1 MKGTLL
7 SRFTPS
13 LMKHEDLEEMLVQRH
28 DLASELVESIRQ
40 SILKAS
46 REHHLLI
53 GMRGIGKTHLVSL
66 MYHRVSKME
75 DLQEKVLIAWL
86 REEEWGVTSFLDL
99 LLRIL
104 RSLQREYP
112 TEYKVKLFD
121 RVESLYGESPDNAQQ
136 IAAELLK
143 DFAGDRT
150 LFLLVENLDDLFEGL
165 GDSGQQ
171 QFRDYL
177 EKYHFCTIFATSQHL
192 FKGIDN
198 KKAPFYN
205 FFNRH
210 DLERLNLDQVVC
222 LLKNIAKLEGNK
234 ELELF
239 IETLKGRSRIEAIHH
254 LAGGNHRVYMI
265 FAEFLTRDSLDQ
277 LVKSFLQ
284 TLDELTPYYQAR
296 MAWLSPQQRKI
307 IEFLCDRRG
316 AVMVKEISRRCFIT
330 HQTASS
336 QLKQLL
342 GMGYVTSE
350 PSGRESYYEL
360 KEVLMRF
367 CMDVKKNRGE
377 PISLIVDFLR
387 LWYTQ
392 EELKDRLRGFTAI
405 EKELVN
411 NSSEKSYLKYQI
423 NLEILPPNAVI
434 EREYLLRALQ
444 ARETDDYENLR
455 VAACVQEIENCKEK
469 KDYVSTLNLANKL
482 VVIRGQAQDWLEKAN
497 CLHNL
502 ERYDEALESFDRAIE
517 LDPNDGEAWVM
528 KGIVFYKLERYKEAL
543 ASFDQAS
550 ELDANH
556 QSVWAL
562 RGYVLHHLK
571 HYEEALVSFERAIE
585 LYSNHHLRWA
595 LRGDIL
601 NNLKRYNEALKSFD
615 RAIELDANYQWIWFN
630 RGWALDNLSR
640 YEEALKSYDRAI
652 ALDDNYQL
660 AWVLRGNVLD
670 NLKRYNEALESY
682 DRAIALDDKDKWYWD
697 LRGDVL
703 NNLKRY
709 EEALVSYDRAI
720 ELEPNDKYYWAKRG
734 DVLNN
739 LKRYEEALVSYDR
752 AIELDPN
759 DQWYWRKRG
768 DLLNR
773 LERYEEA
780 LASWDKMIEL
790 DPNDHWAW
798 IERGNLLKNLKRY
811 EEALVSYNRAIA
823 LDDNHKWYWYWRGDV
838 LDNLK
843 RYDEALASYDRVIEL
858 DPNDQWYWTKRGDM
872 LNSLERYEEALE
884 SWDKMINIVPNDNLF
899 WVKRVPVLNNL
910 ERYEEALA
918 SCEKAIDLV
927 SNYASIWHIRGHV
940 LNNLKQYEEALVS
953 FDKAIE
959 LDANYQSALA
969 RRGNVLINLK
979 RHEEA
984 LVSLN
989 LALKLDANY
998 QWVWVLRGGVLM
1010 ILKRYDE
1017 ALESYDRAIELDANY
1032 QWAWIFRGG
1041 VLMILKRYDEALESC
1056 DRTIALGEQDSYVFF
1071 NRAIAILGLNRWDE
1085 GIAALDDAFQR
1096 LEPGKEAA
1104 SEDAELIISNLFAN
1118 MHDPAITKTRIT
1130 SLIAVYE
1137 KHKYLSILGQG
1148 IVRNIPVLM
1157 SEMVSDKAART
1168 WLELWQ
1174 EPTSNYEQFQIPM
1187 RLLNAAVRYKETK
1200 GDRRVLLELPIEE
1213 RKLLEPLVSGK
1224 VE

>member
-28 DLASELVESIRQ
+28 DLANELVESIRQ
-40 SILKAS
+40 SILKPQQQ
-46 REHHLLI
+46 HHLLI

-66 MYHRVSKME
+66 IYHRVGKME
-75 DLQEKVLIAWL
+75 DLREKVLIAWL

-104 RSLQREYP
+104 RSLQSEYRD
-112 TEYKVKLFD
+112 EYNAKLFE

-165 GDSGQQ
+165 GDRGQQ

-177 EKYHFCTIFATSQHL
+177 ENTHFFTIFATSQHS
-192 FKGIDN
+192 FKGIDQ

-210 DLERLNLDQVVC
+210 DLETLTLAEVVC
-222 LLKNIAKLEGNK
+222 LLKNIAKLEDNK

-239 IETLKGRSRIEAIHH
+239 IETAKGRSRIEAIHH

-296 MAWLSPQQRKI
+296 MAWLSRQQRQI
-307 IEFLCDRRG
+307 VEFLCDRRG

-336 QLKQLL
+336 QLKQLS
-342 GMGYVTSE
+342 GMGYVMSE

-377 PISLIVDFLR
+377 PISLIVNFLR

-517 LDPNDGEAWVM
+517 LDSNDGEAWVM
-528 KGIVFYKLERYKEAL
+528 KGIVFYKLERYNEAL

-615 RAIELDANYQWIWFN
+615 RAIELDANYQWTWFN

-652 ALDDNYQL
+652 ELDANYQL

-682 DRAIALDDKDKWYWD
+682 DRAIALDDNDKWYWD

-720 ELEPNDKYYWAKRG
+720 ELDA
-734 DVLNN
+734 
-739 LKRYEEALVSYDR
+739 
-752 AIELDPN
+752 N
-759 DQWYWRKRG
+759 DQWAWRK
-768 DLLNR
+768 
-773 LERYEEA
+773 
-780 LASWDKMIEL
+780 
-790 DPNDHWAW
+790 
-798 IERGNLLKNLKRY
+798 
-811 EEALVSYNRAIA
+811 
-823 LDDNHKWYWYWRGDV
+823 RGDV

-843 RYDEALASYDRVIEL
+843 RYDEALESLDR
-858 DPNDQWYWTKRGDM
+858 
-872 LNSLERYEEALE
+872 
-884 SWDKMINIVPNDNLF
+884 
-899 WVKRVPVLNNL
+899 
-910 ERYEEALA
+910 
-918 SCEKAIDLV
+918 AI
-927 SNYASIWHIRGHV
+927 
-940 LNNLKQYEEALVS
+940 
-953 FDKAIE
+953 AI
-959 LDANYQSALA
+959 
-969 RRGNVLINLK
+969 
-979 RHEEA
+979 
-984 LVSLN
+984 
-989 LALKLDANY
+989 DANY
-998 QWVWVLRGGVLM
+998 QWAWAMRGIVLDNH
-1010 ILKRYDE
+1010 KRYDE
-1017 ALESYDRAIELDANY
+1017 ALESLDRAIELDANYKWAWANRGNVLNNLKRYDEALVSLDRAIELDANY
-1032 QWAWIFRGG
+1032 QYAWALRGN
-1041 VLMILKRYDEALESC
+1041 VLDNLKRYDEALESFDRAIAIDANYQWAWFQRGWVLDNLGSYEEALISC
-1056 DRTIALGEQDSYVFF
+1056 DKAIELGKEGAPVFF

-1085 GIAALDDAFQR
+1085 GIIALEDAFQR

-1104 SEDAELIISNLFAN
+1104 SDDAELIIHNLFVNAL
-1118 MHDPAITKTRIT
+1118 DPITQTRIT

-1137 KHKYLSILGQG
+1137 KHNHLSILGQG
-1148 IVRNIPVLM
+1148 IVRNIPALM

-1174 EPTSNYEQFQIPM
+1174 EPTSNYEQFQIPI

-1213 RKLLEPLVSGK
+1213 RNLLEPLVSGK

>member
-28 DLASELVESIRQ
+28 DLANELVESIRQ
-40 SILKAS
+40 SILKHS
-46 REHHLLI
+46 EQHHLLI

-75 DLQEKVLIAWL
+75 DLREKVLIAWL

-104 RSLQREYP
+104 RSLQQKYRDEYNA
-112 TEYKVKLFD
+112 KLFD
-121 RVESLYGESPDNAQQ
+121 RVESLYNESPDTAQQ
-136 IAAELLK
+136 TAAELLK

-177 EKYHFCTIFATSQHL
+177 ENTHFFTIFATSQHS

-210 DLERLNLDQVVC
+210 DLENLNLDQVVS

-239 IETLKGRSRIEAIHH
+239 IETAKGRSRIEAIHH

-316 AVMVKEISRRCFIT
+316 AVMVKEIARRCFIT

-336 QLKQLL
+336 QLKQLS

-350 PSGRESYYEL
+350 SSGRESYYEI

-367 CMDVKKNRGE
+367 CMDVKKYRGG

-387 LWYTQ
+387 LWYTK
-392 EELKDRLRGFTAI
+392 EELKQRLERLGVRFSAI
-405 EKELVN
+405 EKELVD
-411 NSSEKSYLKYQI
+411 NSSEKSLLKYQI
-423 NLEILPPNAVI
+423 SRETLPPNDLV
-434 EREYLLRALQ
+434 EREYLLRAFQ
-444 ARETDDYENLR
+444 AREADDYENLR
-455 VAACVQEIENCKEK
+455 VAACVQEIESFKEK
-469 KDYVSTLNLANKL
+469 KDYFSALNIANKL
-482 VVIRGQAQDWLEKAN
+482 LAIRGQAKDWLEKGS
-497 CLHNL
+497 CLDNL

-528 KGIVFYKLERYKEAL
+528 KGSVFYKLERYKEAL

-550 ELDANH
+550 KLDADH

-571 HYEEALVSFERAIE
+571 HYEEALVSFELAIKLGANYQE
-585 LYSNHHLRWA
+585 IWV
-595 LRGDIL
+595 LRGSIL
-601 NNLKRYNEALKSFD
+601 KNLKRYDEALVSFD
-615 RAIELDANYQWIWFN
+615 RVIELNQNY
-630 RGWALDNLSR
+630 
-640 YEEALKSYDRAI
+640 K
-652 ALDDNYQL
+652 L
-660 AWVLRGNVLD
+660 AWTLRGDVLD
-670 NLKRYNEALESY
+670 NLKRY
-682 DRAIALDDKDKWYWD
+682 D
-697 LRGDVL
+697 
-703 NNLKRY
+703 
-709 EEALVSYDRAI
+709 EALVSYDR
-720 ELEPNDKYYWAKRG
+720 
-734 DVLNN
+734 V
-739 LKRYEEALVSYDR
+739 
-752 AIELDPN
+752 IELDPN
-759 DQWYWRKRG
+759 NKWAWINRG
-768 DLLNR
+768 DILNN

-798 IERGNLLKNLKRY
+798 IKRGDVLKNLKHY
-811 EEALVSYNRAIA
+811 DEALVSFDRVIELNQNYKLAWT
-823 LDDNHKWYWYWRGDV
+823 LRGDV

-843 RYDEALASYDRVIEL
+843 RYDEALVSYDRAIEL

-872 LNSLERYEEALE
+872 LNSLKRYEEALE
-884 SWDKMINIVPNDNLF
+884 SWDKMIDIVPNDHLF

-1017 ALESYDRAIELDANY
+1017 ALESYDRAIEVDANY
-1032 QWAWIFRGG
+1032 QWAWIFRGY
-1041 VLMILKRYDEALESC
+1041 VLNNLNRYEEALASY
-1056 DRTIALGEQDSYVFF
+1056 DKAIALGDQDSPVFF

-1096 LEPGKEAA
+1096 LEPDDEAS
-1104 SEDAELIISNLFAN
+1104 SEDAELIIRNLFAN
-1118 MHDPAITKTRIT
+1118 MHDPAISQTRIT

-1137 KHKYLSILGQG
+1137 KHEYLSILGQG
-1148 IVRNIPVLM
+1148 IVRNIPALM

-1174 EPTSNYEQFQIPM
+1174 QLTSNYEQFQIPI

-1213 RKLLEPLVSGK
+1213 RTLLEPLVSGK
-1224 VE
+1224 IE

>member
-28 DLASELVESIRQ
+28 DLANELVESIRQ
-40 SILKAS
+40 SILKPI
-46 REHHLLI
+46 EQHHLLI

-75 DLQEKVLIAWL
+75 DLREKVLIAWL

-104 RSLQREYP
+104 RSLQKEYP
-112 TEYKVKLFD
+112 AQYNAKLCD
-121 RVESLYGESPDNAQQ
+121 RVESLYGESPDTAQQ

-143 DFAGDRT
+143 DFVGDST
-150 LFLLVENLDDLFEGL
+150 LLLLTENLDDLFEGL

-177 EKYHFCTIFATSQHL
+177 ENYPFCTIFATSQHS

-210 DLERLNLDQVVC
+210 YLEKLTLDQVVC

-234 ELELF
+234 ELESL
-239 IETLKGRSRIEAIHH
+239 IQTPKGRSRIEAIHH

-265 FAEFLTRDSLDQ
+265 FAEFLTRDSLDR
-277 LVKSFLQ
+277 LVKPFLQ

-307 IEFLCDRRG
+307 VEFLCDRRG
-316 AVMVKEISRRCFIT
+316 AVMVKEIAQRCFMT

-336 QLKQLL
+336 QLKQLS

-350 PSGRESYYEL
+350 SIGRESYYEL
-360 KEVLMRF
+360 QEVLMRF
-367 CMDVKKNRGE
+367 CMDVKKHRGE

-392 EELKDRLRGFTAI
+392 EELKQRLERLGVGFSAI
-405 EKELVN
+405 GKELFDN
-411 NSSEKSYLKYQI
+411 RLETSDFKSQP
-423 NLEILPPNAVI
+423 NLEILPPNNVVEI
-434 EREYLLRALQ
+434 EYLLRALGPQ
-444 ARETDDYENLR
+444 EIENYEDPR
-455 VAACVQEIENCKEK
+455 VAAYVREIENCKEN
-469 KDYVSTLNLANKL
+469 KDFVAALDLANNL
-482 VVIRGQAQDWLEKAN
+482 VGIRGKAEDWLEKARF
-497 CLHNL
+497 LHDLERYDEALGCYDRAIELEPNYQWACTFRGNL
-502 ERYDEALESFDRAIE
+502 LNNLKRYDEALESFDRAIE
-517 LDPNDGEAWVM
+517 LGANYPEIWDVRGNVLNIL
-528 KGIVFYKLERYKEAL
+528 KRYDEAL
-543 ASFDQAS
+543 ASFD
-550 ELDANH
+550 
-556 QSVWAL
+556 
-562 RGYVLHHLK
+562 
-571 HYEEALVSFERAIE
+571 RAIE
-585 LYSNHHLRWA
+585 RDANYQFAWA
-595 LRGDIL
+595 RRGDVL
-601 NNLKRYNEALKSFD
+601 NNLKRYDEAL
-615 RAIELDANYQWIWFN
+615 
-630 RGWALDNLSR
+630 G
-640 YEEALKSYDRAI
+640 SYDRAI
-652 ALDDNYQL
+652 ALDDNNKWY
-660 AWVLRGNVLD
+660 WYWRGNVLD
-670 NLKRYNEALESY
+670 NLKRYDEALASC
-682 DRAIALDDKDKWYWD
+682 DRVIELDANYQWAWTN
-697 LRGDVL
+697 RGRVL

-709 EEALVSYDRAI
+709 DEALVSC
-720 ELEPNDKYYWAKRG
+720 
-734 DVLNN
+734 
-739 LKRYEEALVSYDR
+739 DR

-759 DQWYWRKRG
+759 YQ
-768 DLLNR
+768 
-773 LERYEEA
+773 
-780 LASWDKMIEL
+780 
-790 DPNDHWAW
+790 WAW
-798 IERGNLLKNLKRY
+798 AYRGNVLNNLKRY
-811 EEALVSYNRAIA
+811 DEALGSYDRAIA
-823 LDDNHKWYWYWRGDV
+823 LDDNHKWHWYWRGDV

-858 DPNDQWYWTKRGDM
+858 DPNDQWYWTKRGDV
-872 LNSLERYEEALE
+872 LNSLKRYEEALE
-884 SWDKMINIVPNDNLF
+884 SWDKMIDIVPNDHLF

-953 FDKAIE
+953 FDKALE

-969 RRGNVLINLK
+969 NRGNVLINLK

-1032 QWAWIFRGG
+1032 QWAWIFRGY
-1041 VLMILKRYDEALESC
+1041 VLNNLNRYEEALASY
-1056 DRTIALGEQDSYVFF
+1056 DKAIALGEQDSYVFF

-1096 LEPGKEAA
+1096 LEADDEA
-1104 SEDAELIISNLFAN
+1104 SPDDPELIIRNLFAN
-1118 MHDPAITKTRIT
+1118 AHDPAITQTRII

-1148 IVRNIPVLM
+1148 IVRNIPALM

-1213 RKLLEPLVSGK
+1213 RNLLESLVSGK
-1224 VE
+1224 IE

>member
-28 DLASELVESIRQ
+28 DLANQLVESIRQ
-40 SILKAS
+40 SILKPIDQ
-46 REHHLLI
+46 HHLLI

-66 MYHRVSKME
+66 MYYRISKME
-75 DLQEKVLIAWL
+75 DLREKVLIAWL

-104 RSLQREYP
+104 RSLQQEYP
-112 TEYKVKLFD
+112 AEYKVKLFD

-136 IAAELLK
+136 TAAELLK

-150 LFLLVENLDDLFEGL
+150 LLLLVENLDDLFEGL

-177 EKYHFCTIFATSQHL
+177 ETYHFCTIFATSQHL
-192 FKGIDN
+192 FKGIEY

-210 DLERLNLDQVVC
+210 DLEKLNLDEVVC

-239 IETLKGRSRIEAIHH
+239 IETPKGRSRIEAIHH

-307 IEFLCDRRG
+307 IEFLCERRG

-336 QLKQLL
+336 QLKKLS

-350 PSGRESYYEL
+350 SSGRESYYEL
-360 KEVLMRF
+360 REVLMRF
-367 CMDVKKNRGE
+367 CMDVKKHRGE
-377 PISLIVDFLR
+377 LISLIVDFLR
-387 LWYTQ
+387 LWYTPQ
-392 EELKDRLRGFTAI
+392 ELKNRLYTLGVRFTAI

-423 NLEILPPNAVI
+423 NLETLPPNAVI

-517 LDPNDGEAWVM
+517 LDPKDQ
-528 KGIVFYKLERYKEAL
+528 L
-543 ASFDQAS
+543 A
-550 ELDANH
+550 
-556 QSVWAL
+556 WAL
-562 RGYVLHHLK
+562 RGDVLDNLK
-571 HYEEALVSFERAIE
+571 RYEEALVSFDRAIKLGATYHSVWVLRGNVLNNLERYDEALASLDRAIE
-585 LYSNHHLRWA
+585 LDTNDPWDWNN
-595 LRGDIL
+595 RGNVL
-601 NNLKRYNEALKSFD
+601 NNLKRYDEALESFD
-615 RAIELDANYQWIWFN
+615 RAIELDANYQWA
-630 RGWALDNLSR
+630 WAN
-640 YEEALKSYDRAI
+640 
-652 ALDDNYQL
+652 
-660 AWVLRGNVLD
+660 RGNVL
-670 NLKRYNEALESY
+670 NK
-682 DRAIALDDKDKWYWD
+682 
-697 LRGDVL
+697 
-703 NNLKRY
+703 
-709 EEALVSYDRAI
+709 
-720 ELEPNDKYYWAKRG
+720 
-734 DVLNN
+734 
-739 LKRYEEALVSYDR
+739 
-752 AIELDPN
+752 
-759 DQWYWRKRG
+759 
-768 DLLNR
+768 
-773 LERYEEA
+773 
-780 LASWDKMIEL
+780 
-790 DPNDHWAW
+790 
-798 IERGNLLKNLKRY
+798 
-811 EEALVSYNRAIA
+811 
-823 LDDNHKWYWYWRGDV
+823 
-838 LDNLK
+838 
-843 RYDEALASYDRVIEL
+843 
-858 DPNDQWYWTKRGDM
+858 
-872 LNSLERYEEALE
+872 
-884 SWDKMINIVPNDNLF
+884 
-899 WVKRVPVLNNL
+899 
-910 ERYEEALA
+910 
-918 SCEKAIDLV
+918 
-927 SNYASIWHIRGHV
+927 
-940 LNNLKQYEEALVS
+940 
-953 FDKAIE
+953 
-959 LDANYQSALA
+959 
-969 RRGNVLINLK
+969 
-979 RHEEA
+979 
-984 LVSLN
+984 
-989 LALKLDANY
+989 
-998 QWVWVLRGGVLM
+998 
-1010 ILKRYDE
+1010 LKRYDE
-1017 ALESYDRAIELDANY
+1017 ALESFDRAIELDANY
-1032 QWAWIFRGG
+1032 QFAWVKQGEVLNNLKRYDKALESFDRAIELDANYQLTWIFRGS
-1041 VLMILKRYDEALESC
+1041 LLIYLKRYEEALISYDMAIKLDNKNPYIWTLRSILLNKFKHYEEALESC
-1056 DRTIALGEQDSYVFF
+1056 HQAIKLGYKSSYVFF
-1071 NRAIAILGLNRWDE
+1071 NRTIAILGLNRWDE
-1085 GIAALDDAFQR
+1085 GITALDDAFQR
-1096 LEPGKEAA
+1096 LEPDNEA
-1104 SEDAELIISNLFAN
+1104 SPDDAELIISNLFAN
-1118 MHDPAITKTRIT
+1118 THDPATTQTRIT

-1148 IVRNIPVLM
+1148 IVRNIPALM

-1213 RKLLEPLVSGK
+1213 RNLLEPLVSTK
-1224 VE
+1224 PE